1 MLSEESILVLIKFK
15 IWGNLRFLSHA
26 ETIRVFQR
34 ACLRAAIEIRY
45 SRGFNPRPRI
55 SLPLPRSVGVE
66 SDDELLSLRLNR
78 KSSNDEQRDT
88 NNEIRIKARIAGQL
102 PDGCELISLETAES
116 KTSPQAVATTY
127 VLVAQQKYLDEK
139 LKARI
144 KRLLASE
151 SLNIERRINAKGDV
165 REVDVRGFLKSIKL
179 DNGNIIVECII
190 DPAGSIRVDEILR
203 LLELD
208 TEMLAAPVRRTIV
221 QWQVQ

>member
-1 MLSEESILVLIKFK
+1 MLSEESVLVLIKFK

-78 KSSNDEQRDT
+78 KSSNDEQRDA

-116 KTSPQAVATTY
+116 KTSPQAVAATY

-151 SLNIERRINAKGDV
+151 SLNIKRRINAKGDV

-208 TEMLAAPVRRTIV
+208 TEMLAAPVRRTNV